1 MYETLYHF
9 LQSLGFR
16 QTKSDH
22 GVFVSK
28 DIFIAVYT
36 NDILILGQNIS
47 QLKKLQ
53 SVLKAHFCMTDL
65 GEVSHYLSRTIDIK
79 TNKAEITL
87 KQMAYL
93 EKILQRFNI
102 QNYRLIPILMEPGV
116 GTLLFPS
123 EEQADKET
131 IIWY

>member
-1 MYETLYHF
+1 M
-9 LQSLGFR
+9 
-16 QTKSDH
+16 
-22 GVFVSK
+22 
-28 DIFIAVYT
+28 

-47 QLKKLQ
+47 QLKKHQ

-65 GEVSHYLSRTIDIK
+65 GEVSQYLSITIDINP
-79 TNKAEITL
+79 NKAEITL
-87 KQMAYL
+87 KQIAYL

-102 QNYRLIPILMEPGV
+102 QNYRLIPILIEPGV
-116 GTLLFPS
+116 GNLLFPS